1 MTGRRLGRQGFAVVE
16 TLLVVV
22 IAAILGGTGY
32 YVYHANKKTGDTLT
46 SASQAANS
54 SAAHKTK
61 GAAPKDKKGV
71 EAAKPKLKYLT
82 INEWGVRIPYTGSD
96 TYSYKLDNSGVSI
109 EVISA
114 DLAARYGCKDF
125 GAGLIARFKPG
136 ETVYP
141 DGGSTAAQL
150 AASDPTHW
158 GHVGDYYYGYQHDQ
172 AACASADKVSDASAK
187 AQNAANQ
194 AVSALVSK
202 TEAIPQ

>member
-1 MTGRRLGRQGFAVVE
+1 MSYRQLDRQGFAAIE
-16 TLLVVV
+16 TLLVLV
-22 IAAILGGTGY
+22 IVAMVGGTGY
-32 YVYHANKKTGDTLT
+32 YVYN
-46 SASQAANS
+46 ANS
-54 SAAHKTK
+54 KATDAQNAAHTAVNT
-61 GAAPKDKKGV
+61 AAPHTKKKGV

-82 INEWGVRIPYTGSD
+82 IKEWGVRIPYTGSD
-96 TYSYKLDNSGVSI
+96 TYSYKLDNGGVSI

-125 GAGLIARFKPG
+125 GAGIIARFKPD
-136 ETVYP
+136 EAVYP
-141 DGGSTAAQL
+141 DGGTTAAQS
-150 AASDPTHW
+150 AASDPASW

-202 TEAIPQ
+202 AEAIPQ